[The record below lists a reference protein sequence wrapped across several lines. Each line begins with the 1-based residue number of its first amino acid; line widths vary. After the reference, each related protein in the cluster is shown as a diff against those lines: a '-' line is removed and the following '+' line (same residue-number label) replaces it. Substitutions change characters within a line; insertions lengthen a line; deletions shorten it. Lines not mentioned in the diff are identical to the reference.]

1 LDYLSEIA
9 GRRVY
14 YLTALAI
21 IAMVFVSTVVLTRP
35 PLTSLTNSATKTIQ
49 VTGTG
54 TVSASPDQ
62 AILDLAVQTQAAT
75 ATQTT
80 SDNAV
85 AMANVITA
93 LTRAGIG
100 NNSIQTVSYTLTP
113 TYSNPV
119 NQSVP
124 PTIIGYIA
132 VNAIQVT
139 VNDLGSIGKI
149 LDQAISAGANEVEG
163 VSFTLSSSTLATIQR
178 QALQLA
184 LTDADG
190 QAKAMATTLGVTI
203 VGPISVTPGYE
214 FQPTNYS
221 RLAATAETPIQ
232 SGTLQVTAT
241 AQVTYA
247 FT

>member
-1 LDYLSEIA
+1 
-9 GRRVY
+9 
-14 YLTALAI
+14 
-21 IAMVFVSTVVLTRP
+21 
-35 PLTSLTNSATKTIQ
+35 
-49 VTGTG
+49 
-54 TVSASPDQ
+54 
-62 AILDLAVQTQAAT
+62 
-75 ATQTT
+75 
-80 SDNAV
+80 
-85 AMANVITA
+85 MANVIAA
-93 LTRAGIG
+93 LTNAGIG
-100 NNSIQTVSYTLTP
+100 NSSIQTVSYTLSP

-124 PTIIGYIA
+124 PVIIGYIA
-132 VNAIQVT
+132 VNVIQVT
-139 VNDLGSIGKI
+139 VNDLRSVGRI
-149 LDQAISAGANEVEG
+149 LDLAISAGANQVQG
-163 VSFTLSSSTLATIQR
+163 VSFTLSSYTLAALQKE
-178 QALQLA
+178 ALQLA
-184 LTDADG
+184 LADADG

>member
-1 LDYLSEIA
+1 
-9 GRRVY
+9 
-14 YLTALAI
+14 
-21 IAMVFVSTVVLTRP
+21 MVFVSAIALTRP
-35 PLTSLTNSATKTIQ
+35 PPTSLTNSAQKTIQ

-62 AILDLAVQTQAAT
+62 AILYLGVQTQATT
-75 ATQTT
+75 ATQAT
-80 SDNAV
+80 SDNAI

-93 LTRAGIG
+93 LTNAGIDK
-100 NNSIQTVSYTLTP
+100 NSIQTVSYSLTP

-119 NQSVP
+119 NQSMP
-124 PTIIGYIA
+124 STIIGYIA
-132 VNAIQVT
+132 VNSIQVT
-139 VNDLGSIGKI
+139 VNDLGAIGKI
-149 LDQAISAGANEVEG
+149 LDQAIAAGANQVQG
-163 VSFTLSSSTLATIQR
+163 VSFTLSSSTLATIQN

-184 LTDADG
+184 LTDADS
-190 QAKAMATTLGVTI
+190 QAKTMATSLGVTI

-214 FQPTNYS
+214 FQPTNYN
-221 RLAATAETPIQ
+221 RFAAAATAQTPIQ

>member
-1 LDYLSEIA
+1 
-9 GRRVY
+9 
-14 YLTALAI
+14 
-21 IAMVFVSTVVLTRP
+21 
-35 PLTSLTNSATKTIQ
+35 
-49 VTGTG
+49 
-54 TVSASPDQ
+54 
-62 AILDLAVQTQAAT
+62 
-75 ATQTT
+75 
-80 SDNAV
+80 
-85 AMANVITA
+85 MANVIAA
-93 LTRAGIG
+93 LTGAGIG

-113 TYSNPV
+113 THSNPV

-149 LDQAISAGANEVEG
+149 LDQAISAGANEVQG
-163 VSFTLSSSTLATIQR
+163 ISFTLSSSTLATMQK

-184 LTDADG
+184 LTDADD
-190 QAKAMATTLGVTI
+190 QAKAAATTLGVTI

-221 RLAATAETPIQ
+221 TFAATAETPIQ

>member
-1 LDYLSEIA
+1 LSEIA

-21 IAMVFVSTVVLTRP
+21 IAMVFVSTVALTRP
-35 PLTSLTNSATKTIQ
+35 PPTSLTNSATKAIQ

-62 AILDLAVQTQAAT
+62 AILNLAVQTQAAT
-75 ATQTT
+75 ATKAT

-85 AMANVITA
+85 AMANVIAA

-100 NNSIQTVSYTLTP
+100 NDSIQTVSYTLTP

-124 PTIIGYIA
+124 STIIGYIA

-149 LDQAISAGANEVEG
+149 LDQAISAGANEVQG
-163 VSFTLSSSTLATIQR
+163 VSFTLSSSTLATIEK

-184 LTDADG
+184 LADADG
-190 QAKAMATTLGVTI
+190 QAKAMATTLGVKI
-203 VGPISVTPGYE
+203 VGPISVIPGYE

-221 RLAATAETPIQ
+221 RFAATAETPIQ

>member
-1 LDYLSEIA
+1 MSEIA

-14 YLTALAI
+14 YLTALVI
-21 IAMVFVSTVVLTRP
+21 IAMVFVSAIALTRP
-35 PLTSLTNSATKTIQ
+35 PPTSLTNSAQKTIQ

-62 AILDLAVQTQAAT
+62 AILDLGVQTQAAT
-75 ATQTT
+75 ATQATA
-80 SDNAV
+80 DNAM

-93 LTRAGIG
+93 LTNAGIDK
-100 NNSIQTVSYTLTP
+100 NSIQTVSYTLTP

-124 PTIIGYIA
+124 PMIIGYIA
-132 VNAIQVT
+132 VNSIQVT

-149 LDQAISAGANEVEG
+149 LDQAIAAGANQVQG
-163 VSFTLSSSTLATIQR
+163 VSFTLSSSTLATIQN

-184 LTDADG
+184 LTDADS
-190 QAKAMATTLGVTI
+190 QAKTTATSLGVTI

-214 FQPTNYS
+214 FQPTNYN
-221 RLAATAETPIQ
+221 RFAATAAAQTPIQ
-232 SGTLQVTAT
+232 TGTLQVTAT
-241 AQVTYA
+241 AQVTYT

>member
-1 LDYLSEIA
+1 MSEIA

-21 IAMVFVSTVVLTRP
+21 IAMVLVSAVALTRP
-35 PLTSLTNSATKTIQ
+35 PPTLLTNSATKTIQ

-54 TVSASPDQ
+54 TVSASPDE
-62 AILDLAVQTQAAT
+62 AILYLAVQTQAAT
-75 ATQTT
+75 ATQATA
-80 SDNAV
+80 DNAV
-85 AMANVITA
+85 AMTNVIAA
-93 LTRAGIG
+93 LTGAGIDK
-100 NNSIQTVSYTLTP
+100 NSIQTVSYTLTP

-124 PTIIGYIA
+124 PNIIGYIA

-139 VNDLGSIGKI
+139 VNDLQSIGKI
-149 LDQAISAGANEVEG
+149 LDQAISAGANQVQG
-163 VSFTLSSSTLATIQR
+163 LSFTLSSSTLATIQK

-203 VGPISVTPGYE
+203 VGPISVTPGYQ

-221 RLAATAETPIQ
+221 RFAATAQTPIQ
-232 SGTLQVTAT
+232 SGTLEVTAT
-241 AQVTYA
+241 VQVTYA

>member
-1 LDYLSEIA
+1 LSEIA
-9 GRRVY
+9 GRRGY
-14 YLTALAI
+14 YLTALTI
-21 IAMVFVSTVVLTRP
+21 IAIVLVSAVALTRP
-35 PLTSLTNSATKTIQ
+35 PPTSLTNSATKTIQ

-62 AILDLAVQTQAAT
+62 AILYLGVQTQAAS
-75 ATQTT
+75 ATQAT
-80 SDNAV
+80 SENAV
-85 AMANVITA
+85 AMANVIAA
-93 LTRAGIG
+93 LTSAGIDK
-100 NNSIQTVSYTLTP
+100 NSIQTVSYTLTP
-113 TYSNPV
+113 TYSNPA

-132 VNAIQVT
+132 VNSIQVT

-149 LDQAISAGANEVEG
+149 LDQAISAGANEVQG
-163 VSFTLSSSTLATIQR
+163 ISFTLSSSTLATIQK
-178 QALQLA
+178 QALQAA

-190 QAKAMATTLGVTI
+190 QAKALATALGVTI

-221 RLAATAETPIQ
+221 RFAATPQTPIE

-241 AQVTYA
+241 VQVTYA

>member
-1 LDYLSEIA
+1 MSETA
-9 GRRVY
+9 SRSY

-21 IAMVFVSTVVLTRP
+21 IAIVIVTAIALTRLP
-35 PLTSLTNSATKTIQ
+35 PASLSNSTTKTIQ

-62 AILDLAVQTQAAT
+62 AILSLAVQTQGAT
-75 ATQTT
+75 ATQAT
-80 SDNAV
+80 SANAI
-85 AMANVITA
+85 AMANVIAA
-93 LTRAGIG
+93 LTNAGIG
-100 NNSIQTVSYTLTP
+100 NSSIQTVSYTLSP

-124 PTIIGYIA
+124 PVIIGYIA
-132 VNAIQVT
+132 VNVIQVT
-139 VNDLGSIGKI
+139 VNDLRSVGRI
-149 LDQAISAGANEVEG
+149 LDLAISAGANQVQG
-163 VSFTLSSSTLATIQR
+163 VSFTLSSYTLAALQKE
-178 QALQLA
+178 ALQLA
-184 LTDADG
+184 LADADG

>member
-1 LDYLSEIA
+1 MSEIA

-21 IAMVFVSTVVLTRP
+21 IAMVLVSAVALTRP
-35 PLTSLTNSATKTIQ
+35 LPTSLTNSATKTIQ

-54 TVSASPDQ
+54 TVSTSPDQ
-62 AILDLAVQTQAAT
+62 ALLYLAVQTQATTAAQAT
-75 ATQTT
+75 SA
-80 SDNAV
+80 NAV
-85 AMANVITA
+85 TMTNVIAA
-93 LTRAGIG
+93 LTSAGIG
-100 NNSIQTVSYTLTP
+100 KNSIQTVSYTLTP

-132 VNAIQVT
+132 VNSIQVT

-149 LDQAISAGANEVEG
+149 LDQAISAGANEVQG
-163 VSFTLSSSTLATIQR
+163 VSFTLSSSTLATIQK

-190 QAKAMATTLGVTI
+190 QAKALATTLGVTI

-221 RLAATAETPIQ
+221 RFAAAAQTPIE

-241 AQVTYA
+241 VQVTYA
-247 FT
+247 FS

>member
-1 LDYLSEIA
+1 MSEIA
-9 GRRVY
+9 GRRIY

-21 IAMVFVSTVVLTRP
+21 IAMVFVSAIALTRP
-35 PLTSLTNSATKTIQ
+35 PPTSLTNSAQKTIQ

-62 AILDLAVQTQAAT
+62 AILYLGVQTQATT
-75 ATQTT
+75 ATQAT
-80 SDNAV
+80 SDNAI

-93 LTRAGIG
+93 LTNAGIDK
-100 NNSIQTVSYTLTP
+100 NSIQTVSYTLTP

-124 PTIIGYIA
+124 ATIIGYIA

-139 VNDLGSIGKI
+139 VNDLGAIGKI
-149 LDQAISAGANEVEG
+149 LDQAISAGANQVQG
-163 VSFTLSSSTLATIQR
+163 VSFTLSSSTLATIQN

-184 LTDADG
+184 LTDADS
-190 QAKAMATTLGVTI
+190 QAKTMATSLGVTI

-214 FQPTNYS
+214 FQPTNYN
-221 RLAATAETPIQ
+221 RFAAAATAQTPIQ

>member
-1 LDYLSEIA
+1 MSEIS

-21 IAMVFVSTVVLTRP
+21 IATVLVSAVALTRP
-35 PLTSLTNSATKTIQ
+35 PPTTLANSATKTIQ

-54 TVSASPDQ
+54 TVSAPPDE
-62 AILDLAVQTQAAT
+62 AILYLGVQTQAAT
-75 ATQTT
+75 ATQAT
-80 SDNAV
+80 SDNAA
-85 AMANVITA
+85 AMTNVIAA
-93 LTRAGIG
+93 LTSAGIDK
-100 NNSIQTVSYTLTP
+100 NSIQTVSYTLTP

-132 VNAIQVT
+132 VNSIQVT
-139 VNDLGSIGKI
+139 VNDLASMGKI
-149 LDQAISAGANEVEG
+149 LDQAISAGANQVQG
-163 VSFTLSSSTLATIQR
+163 VSFTLSSSALATLQK
-178 QALQLA
+178 QALQVA

-190 QAKAMATTLGVTI
+190 QAKALATTLGVSI

-221 RLAATAETPIQ
+221 RFAATPQAQTPIQ

-241 AQVTYA
+241 VQVTYA
-247 FT
+247 FS

>member
-1 LDYLSEIA
+1 MSEIA
-9 GRRVY
+9 GRRIY
-14 YLTALAI
+14 YLTAVTI
-21 IAMVFVSTVVLTRP
+21 IAIVLVSAVALTRP
-35 PLTSLTNSATKTIQ
+35 PPTSLTNSATKTIQ

-62 AILDLAVQTQAAT
+62 AILYLAVQTQAAT
-75 ATQTT
+75 ATQAT
-80 SDNAV
+80 SENAE
-85 AMANVITA
+85 AMANVIAT
-93 LTRAGIG
+93 LTTAGIDK
-100 NNSIQTVSYTLTP
+100 NSIQTVSYTLTP
-113 TYSNPV
+113 TYSNPA

-132 VNAIQVT
+132 VNSIQVT

-149 LDQAISAGANEVEG
+149 LDQAISAGANEVQG
-163 VSFTLSSSTLATIQR
+163 VSFTLSSSTLATIQK
-178 QALQLA
+178 QALQAA

-190 QAKAMATTLGVTI
+190 QAKALAITLGVTI

-221 RLAATAETPIQ
+221 RFAATPQTPIE

-241 AQVTYA
+241 VQVTYA

>member
-1 LDYLSEIA
+1 MSEIA
-9 GRRVY
+9 GRRIY
-14 YLTALAI
+14 YLTALTI
-21 IAMVFVSTVVLTRP
+21 IAIVLVSAVALTRP
-35 PLTSLTNSATKTIQ
+35 PPTSLTNSATKTIQ

-62 AILDLAVQTQAAT
+62 AILYLAVQTQAAT
-75 ATQTT
+75 ATQAT
-80 SDNAV
+80 SENAE
-85 AMANVITA
+85 AMANVIAA
-93 LTRAGIG
+93 LTSAGIDK
-100 NNSIQTVSYTLTP
+100 NSIQTVSYTLTP
-113 TYSNPV
+113 TYSNPA

-132 VNAIQVT
+132 VNSIQVT

-149 LDQAISAGANEVEG
+149 LDQAISAGANEVQG
-163 VSFTLSSSTLATIQR
+163 VSFTLSSSTLATIQK
-178 QALQLA
+178 QALQAA

-190 QAKAMATTLGVTI
+190 QAKALATTLGVTI
-203 VGPISVTPGYE
+203 IGPISVTPGYE

-221 RLAATAETPIQ
+221 RFAATPQTPIE

-241 AQVTYA
+241 VQVTYA

>member
-1 LDYLSEIA
+1 MSEIA
-9 GRRVY
+9 SRRVY

-21 IAMVFVSTVVLTRP
+21 IAMVFVSTVALTRP
-35 PLTSLTNSATKTIQ
+35 PPTSLTNSATKTIQ

-54 TVSASPDQ
+54 TIPASPDQ

-75 ATQTT
+75 ATQATA
-80 SDNAV
+80 DNAL
-85 AMANVITA
+85 AMANVIAA

-113 TYSNPV
+113 SYSNPV

-149 LDQAISAGANEVEG
+149 LDQAIAAGANEVQG
-163 VSFTLSSSTLATIQR
+163 VSFTLSSSTLATIQK

-221 RLAATAETPIQ
+221 RFAATAATPIQ

>member
-1 LDYLSEIA
+1 LSEIA
-9 GRRVY
+9 GRRIY
-14 YLTALAI
+14 YLTALTI
-21 IAMVFVSTVVLTRP
+21 IAIVLVSAVALTRP
-35 PLTSLTNSATKTIQ
+35 PPTSLTNSATKTIQ

-62 AILDLAVQTQAAT
+62 AILYLAVQTQAAT
-75 ATQTT
+75 ATQAT
-80 SDNAV
+80 SENAE
-85 AMANVITA
+85 AMANVIAA
-93 LTRAGIG
+93 LTSAGIDK
-100 NNSIQTVSYTLTP
+100 NSIQTVSYTLTP
-113 TYSNPV
+113 TYSNPA

-132 VNAIQVT
+132 VNSIQVT

-149 LDQAISAGANEVEG
+149 LDQAISAGANEVQG
-163 VSFTLSSSTLATIQR
+163 VSFTLSSSTLATIQK
-178 QALQLA
+178 QALQAA

-190 QAKAMATTLGVTI
+190 QAKALATTLGVTI
-203 VGPISVTPGYE
+203 IGPISVTPGYE

-221 RLAATAETPIQ
+221 RFAATPQTPIE

-241 AQVTYA
+241 VQVTYA

>member
-1 LDYLSEIA
+1 LSEIS

-21 IAMVFVSTVVLTRP
+21 IAMVFVSTVALTRP
-35 PLTSLTNSATKTIQ
+35 PPASLTNSAAKTIQ

-62 AILDLAVQTQAAT
+62 AILYLAVQTQAAT
-75 ATQTT
+75 ATQAT

-85 AMANVITA
+85 AMANVIAA
-93 LTRAGIG
+93 LTRAGID

-113 TYSNPV
+113 TYSNSV

-132 VNAIQVT
+132 ENSIQVT

-149 LDQAISAGANEVEG
+149 LDQVISAGANEVQG
-163 VSFTLSSSTLATIQR
+163 VSFTLSSSTLAKIQT

-190 QAKAMATTLGVTI
+190 QAKALATTLGVTI

-214 FQPTNYS
+214 FQPTNYN
-221 RLAATAETPIQ
+221 RFAAASALTPIQ

>member
-1 LDYLSEIA
+1 LSEIA
-9 GRRVY
+9 GRRIY
-14 YLTALAI
+14 YLTAVTI
-21 IAMVFVSTVVLTRP
+21 IAIVLVSAVALTRP
-35 PLTSLTNSATKTIQ
+35 PPTSLTNSATKTIQ

-62 AILDLAVQTQAAT
+62 AILYLAVQTQAAT
-75 ATQTT
+75 ATQAT
-80 SDNAV
+80 SENAE
-85 AMANVITA
+85 AMATVIAT
-93 LTRAGIG
+93 LTTAGIDK
-100 NNSIQTVSYTLTP
+100 NSIQTVSYTLTP
-113 TYSNPV
+113 TYSNPA

-132 VNAIQVT
+132 VNSIQVT

-149 LDQAISAGANEVEG
+149 LDQAISAGANEVQG
-163 VSFTLSSSTLATIQR
+163 VSFTLSSSTLATIQK
-178 QALQLA
+178 QALQAA

-190 QAKAMATTLGVTI
+190 QAKALATTLGVTI

-221 RLAATAETPIQ
+221 RFAATPQTPIE

-241 AQVTYA
+241 VQVTYA

>member
-1 LDYLSEIA
+1 MSEIA
-9 GRRVY
+9 GRRGY
-14 YLTALAI
+14 YLTALTI
-21 IAMVFVSTVVLTRP
+21 IAIVLVSAVALTRP
-35 PLTSLTNSATKTIQ
+35 PPTSLTNSATKTIQ

-62 AILDLAVQTQAAT
+62 AILYLGVQTQAAS
-75 ATQTT
+75 ATQAT
-80 SDNAV
+80 SENAV
-85 AMANVITA
+85 AMANVIAA
-93 LTRAGIG
+93 LTSAGIDK
-100 NNSIQTVSYTLTP
+100 NSIQTVSYTLTP
-113 TYSNPV
+113 TYSNPA

-132 VNAIQVT
+132 VNSIQVT

-149 LDQAISAGANEVEG
+149 LDQAISAGANEVQG
-163 VSFTLSSSTLATIQR
+163 ISFTLSSSTLATIQK
-178 QALQLA
+178 QALQAA

-190 QAKAMATTLGVTI
+190 QAKALATALGVTI

-221 RLAATAETPIQ
+221 RFAANPQTPIE

-241 AQVTYA
+241 VQVTYE

>member
-1 LDYLSEIA
+1 LSEIA
-9 GRRVY
+9 GRRIY
-14 YLTALAI
+14 YVTALAI
-21 IAMVFVSTVVLTRP
+21 IAMVFVSTVAITRP
-35 PLTSLTNSATKTIQ
+35 PLTSLTNSAPKTIQ

-75 ATQTT
+75 ATQAT

-85 AMANVITA
+85 AMANVIAA

-100 NNSIQTVSYTLTP
+100 NNSIQTVSYSLTP
-113 TYSNPV
+113 TYSNPT

-124 PTIIGYIA
+124 PAIIGYIA
-132 VNAIQVT
+132 VNEIQVT

-149 LDQAISAGANEVEG
+149 LDQAIAAGANEIQG
-163 VSFTLSSSTLATIQR
+163 ISFTLSSSTLATIQA

-184 LTDADG
+184 VTDADG
-190 QAKAMATTLGVTI
+190 QAKALATTLGVTI

-221 RLAATAETPIQ
+221 RFAEASALTPIQ

>member
-1 LDYLSEIA
+1 
-9 GRRVY
+9 
-14 YLTALAI
+14 
-21 IAMVFVSTVVLTRP
+21 MVLVSAVALTRP
-35 PLTSLTNSATKTIQ
+35 PPTSVTSSAAKTIQ

-62 AILDLAVQTQAAT
+62 AILYLGVQTQAAT
-75 ATQTT
+75 ATQATT
-80 SDNAV
+80 DNAM
-85 AMANVITA
+85 AMTNVITA
-93 LTRAGIG
+93 LTNAGIDK
-100 NNSIQTVSYTLTP
+100 NSIQTVSYTLTP

-124 PTIIGYIA
+124 PAIIGYIA
-132 VNAIQVT
+132 INQIQVT

-149 LDQAISAGANEVEG
+149 LDQAISAGANQVQG
-163 VSFTLSSSTLATIQR
+163 VSFTLSSSTLAKIQN

-190 QAKAMATTLGVTI
+190 QAKALATTLGVTI
-203 VGPISVTPGYE
+203 VGPTSVTPGYE

-221 RLAATAETPIQ
+221 RFAATPQAQTPIQ
-232 SGTLQVTAT
+232 TGTLQVTAT
-241 AQVTYA
+241 VQVTYA

>member
-1 LDYLSEIA
+1 LSEIA

-21 IAMVFVSTVVLTRP
+21 IAMMLVSAVALTRP
-35 PLTSLTNSATKTIQ
+35 APTSLTNSATKTIQ

-62 AILDLAVQTQAAT
+62 ALLYLAVQTQAAT
-75 ATQTT
+75 ATQAT
-80 SDNAV
+80 SENAV
-85 AMANVITA
+85 AMANVIAA
-93 LTRAGIG
+93 LTSAGI
-100 NNSIQTVSYTLTP
+100 NKNSIQTVSYTLTP
-113 TYSNPV
+113 TYSNPA

-132 VNAIQVT
+132 VNSIQVT

-149 LDQAISAGANEVEG
+149 LDQAISSGANEVQG
-163 VSFTLSSSTLATIQR
+163 ISFTLSSSTLATIQK

-190 QAKAMATTLGVTI
+190 QAKALATTLGVTI

-221 RLAATAETPIQ
+221 RLAATPQTPIE

-241 AQVTYA
+241 VQVTYA

>member
-1 LDYLSEIA
+1 MIVSAIA
-9 GRRVY
+9 
-14 YLTALAI
+14 
-21 IAMVFVSTVVLTRP
+21 LTRP
-35 PLTSLTNSATKTIQ
+35 PPASLTNSTTKTIQ

-54 TVSASPDQ
+54 TISASPDQ

-75 ATQTT
+75 ATQAT

-85 AMANVITA
+85 AMANVIAA
-93 LTRAGIG
+93 LTRAGID

-132 VNAIQVT
+132 ENSIQVT

-149 LDQAISAGANEVEG
+149 LDQAISAGANEVQG
-163 VSFTLSSSTLATIQR
+163 VSFTLSSSTLAKIQT

-190 QAKAMATTLGVTI
+190 QAKALATTLGVTI
-203 VGPISVTPGYE
+203 VGPISVTPGFE
-214 FQPTNYS
+214 FQPTNYN
-221 RLAATAETPIQ
+221 RFAAPSALTPIQ

>member
-1 LDYLSEIA
+1 LSEIA
-9 GRRVY
+9 GRRIY
-14 YLTALAI
+14 YLTALTI
-21 IAMVFVSTVVLTRP
+21 IAIVLVSAVALTRP
-35 PLTSLTNSATKTIQ
+35 PPTSLTNSATKTIQ

-62 AILDLAVQTQAAT
+62 AILYLAVQTQAAT

-80 SDNAV
+80 SENAE
-85 AMANVITA
+85 AMANVIAT
-93 LTRAGIG
+93 LTTAGIDK
-100 NNSIQTVSYTLTP
+100 NSIQTVSYTLTP
-113 TYSNPV
+113 TYSNPA

-132 VNAIQVT
+132 VNSIQVT

-149 LDQAISAGANEVEG
+149 LDQAISAGANEVQG
-163 VSFTLSSSTLATIQR
+163 VSFTLSSSTLATIQK
-178 QALQLA
+178 QALQAA

-190 QAKAMATTLGVTI
+190 QAKALATTLGVTI

-221 RLAATAETPIQ
+221 RFAATPQTPIE

-241 AQVTYA
+241 VQVTYA